1 MSGAEFNGRIDSVI
15 VYDRGLTPAEVQEIY
30 NYLGTIRCPECG
42 KDYVPGHH
50 PDNGCRM
57 GVVDNVMES

>member
-15 VYDRGLTPAEVQEIY
+15 VYDRGLTPAEVQVIY
-30 NYLGTIRCPECG
+30 DHLGTTRCPECE
-42 KDYVPGHH
+42 KDYVPGYH